1 MAIIKIKNLTVGFT
15 VYKNKLPSF
24 KDYILSFLSK
34 KKESSTLNFKALDN
48 ISLNIVEGE
57 KVGII
62 GHNGAGKSTLLK
74 TICRIYEPEVGEVFT
89 TGKIAPLLEIGAGFH
104 PEYTGKENIDLNGT
118 LLGYEKSAIKK
129 FENKIIDF
137 AELKTFINMP
147 VKYYSTGML
156 LKLGFSIA
164 TVSNPDI
171 LIMDEMFAGSDKDFQ
186 KKASKRIDKMMKDTS
201 ILILVSHDLE
211 LIKKFCSRVI
221 WIENGKIK
229 DDGKTGQILKR
240 YR

>member
-1 MAIIKIKNLTVGFT
+1 MGLPSIKISYLLLKTIYFHS
-15 VYKNKLPSF
+15 YQ
-24 KDYILSFLSK
+24 K

-74 TICRIYEPEVGEVFT
+74 TICRIYEPEVVEVFT

-118 LLGYEKSAIKK
+118 LLGYEKSAIKN

-137 AELKTFINMP
+137 AELKKFINMP

-164 TVSNPDI
+164 
-171 LIMDEMFAGSDKDFQ
+171 AWK
-186 KKASKRIDKMMKDTS
+186 
-201 ILILVSHDLE
+201 
-211 LIKKFCSRVI
+211 
-221 WIENGKIK
+221 
-229 DDGKTGQILKR
+229 
-240 YR
+240 